1 RVIFRSRRY
10 TGLSSVH
17 APSASHNCSGVARNL
32 SWAKAASAAGLV
44 SPSASAFN
52 MRLALTPSR
61 SETRLDNLI
70 WASSRSDSSWLF
82 NRTRSR
88 RNWYFLRVTVRHR
101 RCSASGTKLS
111 VSSRATSRFT
121 KRSASTKSLLR
132 PRRPRLDSA
141 CARCNV
147 PDLRLAP
154 SRFSQSG
161 FQYLSSVSHTGFQY
175 CAVDSMTISSAF
187 CSTSHAANDRSCSGL
202 LQTSAAQIGIRFR
215 FQRRTQ
221 LQPASSCGHR
231 FPLSG
236 TTETPPGR
244 ERRACCDY
252 FNQSR
257 GLSPLPSGRQ
267 RRPIRSNTHAPDQT
281 DGRSRNLH

>member
-1 RVIFRSRRY
+1 
-10 TGLSSVH
+10 
-17 APSASHNCSGVARNL
+17 
-32 SWAKAASAAGLV
+32 
-44 SPSASAFN
+44 

-70 WASSRSDSSWLF
+70 CASSRRASNWLCI
-82 NRTRSR
+82 RTRSR

-161 FQYLSSVSHTGFQY
+161 FQYLSNVSHTGFQY

-202 LQTSAAQIGIRFR
+202 LLNIR
-215 FQRRTQ
+215 
-221 LQPASSCGHR
+221 
-231 FPLSG
+231 
-236 TTETPPGR
+236 
-244 ERRACCDY
+244 
-252 FNQSR
+252 
-257 GLSPLPSGRQ
+257 
-267 RRPIRSNTHAPDQT
+267 RSNWYSLSIS
-281 DGRSRNLH
+281 RSEEHTSELQSPCNLVCRLLLE